1 MVILAREESTSL
13 NHSYIGTEH
22 LLLGLLR
29 EGGVAAKA
37 LEEMEVRLEEARRRV
52 REIIGEGGA
61 PEAGQVM
68 FTPRGKKVLE
78 LSLREALQLGHGYIG
93 AEHILLGL
101 IREGHGVAAQVLHQL
116 NVDLNELRQ
125 ALVRLLAA
133 SVEVEEGPARGG
145 EMAQLMSEVLPP
157 GSSSPEDFPNCRSCF
172 APLAE
177 TTQVKTVD
185 VTIDDQ
191 PSQVRIAYCGRCGA
205 PLGTV

>member
-1 MVILAREESTSL
+1 MVILAREESRSL

-37 LEEMEVRLEEARRRV
+37 LEEMEVRLEDARRWV

-78 LSLREALQLGHGYIG
+78 LSLREALQLGHSYIG

-133 SVEVEEGPARGG
+133 SVGEEGAGRG
-145 EMAQLMSEVLPP
+145 EIAELMSEVLPP

-177 TTQVKTVD
+177 TTKVKTID
-185 VTIDDQ
+185 VTIDGQ

-205 PLGTV
+205 PLGTL